1 MLERRSEGYPVQYSW
16 MQATK
21 ITRTLW
27 IITASVYR
35 YNPSDTANTMY
46 YTGLYINFADKSTVS
61 LVVSASIG
69 NTWNGN
75 ANVLKPDVSTA
86 FELAIESKLVKL
98 NMARSETTL
107 DYNTGA
113 QFIGMIYAE

>member
-1 MLERRSEGYPVQYSW
+1 MK
-16 MQATK
+16 ATK

-35 YNPSDTANTMY
+35 YAPTDTANVMY

-61 LVVSASIG
+61 LVIATSIG
-69 NTWNGN
+69 QTWNGN
-75 ANVLKPDVSTA
+75 ANVLKPDVSIA

-98 NMARSETTL
+98 NMARSETSN
-107 DYNTGA
+107 DYNTGT
-113 QFIGMIYAE
+113 QIIGMIYVE